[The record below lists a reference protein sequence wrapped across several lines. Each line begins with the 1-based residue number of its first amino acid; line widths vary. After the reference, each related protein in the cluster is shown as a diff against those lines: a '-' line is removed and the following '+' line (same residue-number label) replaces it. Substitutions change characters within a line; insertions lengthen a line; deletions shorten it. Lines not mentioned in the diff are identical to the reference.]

1 MKIIPKTAAAL
12 SIPLLLLLAGCSLT
26 SNAAPQRSGTGPA
39 PEAALP
45 AGPTTSE
52 TLAAARVPAQQ
63 MPKLPKVDHIVI
75 VIEENHS
82 YQEIV
87 GNRNAPYMNQLFR
100 EGASLNDHYAI
111 EHPSQPNYM
120 DLFSGSNQGFTDDK
134 SHPATDAPNLG
145 SELIAKGLTFGGYSE
160 GLPKVGFE
168 GGYAL
173 KTKYAKKHSPWANFS
188 NLPAKT
194 NMPLTSWPSDLS
206 KLPTVSFVI
215 PNLDHDIHDGTIA
228 SADSWLKAHM
238 SGYVT
243 WAAKHN
249 SLLILTWDEDD
260 RSAHNR
266 IPTVFVG
273 PMVKKGAYNAKS
285 NHFTVLRTIE
295 DLYGLKPLGQS
306 RNEKPLPIWT

>member
-1 MKIIPKTAAAL
+1 MKWMKTKSAVLA
-12 SIPLLLLLAGCSLT
+12 IPLLLLMAGCQ
-26 SNAAPQRSGTGPA
+26 AASPSDPQQSGSGPA
-39 PEAALP
+39 PEAAQKANPSP
-45 AGPTTSE
+45 AQ
-52 TLAAARVPAQQ
+52 TLAATRAPAQIS
-63 MPKLPKVDHIVI
+63 PKLPKIDHIVI
-75 VIEENHS
+75 VVEENHS
-82 YQEIV
+82 YHEIV
-87 GNRNAPYMNQLFR
+87 GNRKAPYMNQLFK
-100 EGASLNDHYAI
+100 EGASLNNHYAI

-120 DLFSGSNQGFTDDK
+120 DLFSGSNQGYTDDK
-134 SHPATDAPNLG
+134 SHPAAKTPNLG

-160 GLPKVGFE
+160 GLPKIGFE
-168 GGYAL
+168 GGYDL

-194 NMPLTSWPSDLS
+194 NMPLSSWPSDYS

-228 SADSWLKAHM
+228 SADSWLKTHL
-238 SGYVT
+238 SGYVS
-243 WAAKHN
+243 WEAKHN

-273 PMVKKGAYNAKS
+273 PMVKTGAYTARS

-306 RNEKPLPIWT
+306 KNEKPLQIWK